1 MYHACLEL
9 FEATSLNG
17 VLQYCVPKDLQGC
30 DWEAYTNGEEMFS
43 GDPSYWGWNGQVVH
57 VYFTAPQFTY
67 TGDRIPRSSCLS
79 LHSRHAAKIA
89 ELMQLAKDWTTP
101 PMHGDGWGQ
110 SAPTRPLLPYRP
122 WLTKKSALCA
132 MFAFWAGLG
141 IRLSMDPI
149 DSIQSTRRQR
159 DQPNGSIQLQST
171 ITVDRILDIIQST
184 LQAHGS
190 KMIQP
195 LIVNRIGV
203 RL

>member
-17 VLQYCVPKDLQGC
+17 VLQCCVPKDLQGC
-30 DWEAYTNGEEMFS
+30 DWEAYTNGKEMFS
-43 GDPSYWGWNGQVVH
+43 GDPSYWGWNPQVVH

-89 ELMQLAKDWTTP
+89 ELMQQAKAWTTP

-149 DSIQSTRRQR
+149 DSIQSTRLSTGPAEWIHSIAVDHYSRQDPR
-159 DQPNGSIQLQST
+159 HYPVDSPGARIQNDTT
-171 ITVDRILDIIQST
+171 IDC
-184 LQAHGS
+184 
-190 KMIQP
+190 
-195 LIVNRIGV
+195 
-203 RL
+203 